1 MGNSEIP
8 YVVAGELLGKSPCLY
23 YNTPSQ
29 QGKFL
34 VIIKNWNGKLSHHH
48 ENGNVLNGTSM
59 NINLF
64 NKSLPDEI

>member
-23 YNTPSQ
+23 YNIPSQ

-34 VIIKNWNGKLSHHH
+34 ENIKNWNGKLSHHH
-48 ENGNVLNGTSM
+48 ENGNITDRTSM
-59 NINLF
+59 NINLS
-64 NKSLPDEI
+64 NTNLLDEI